1 MKRIPIPLALAAA
14 ATVALVA
21 PSVASADS
29 ARPQPLPPLPAASA
43 FGAGTIN
50 PWFPIVP
57 GTTSTFTGAIDGVAA
72 RELYTVTGD
81 VKVVDGVPANVIHD
95 RLYLAHADGPGRY
108 LAEDTLD
115 WYATANDGDVWYLGE
130 ATTEYDEQGHVVS
143 TDGSWQAGV
152 DGARAGIFM
161 PAEPAAGAAYQQE
174 SAVDAQDL
182 FRITSV
188 TGDMVTTREW
198 TPLEPGLVTKKVYE
212 SGTGQVLED
221 TVKGQAIEDLRLEL
235 VGRS

>member
-1 MKRIPIPLALAAA
+1 M
-14 ATVALVA
+14 
-21 PSVASADS
+21 
-29 ARPQPLPPLPAASA
+29 
-43 FGAGTIN
+43 
-50 PWFPIVP
+50 
-57 GTTSTFTGAIDGVAA
+57 
-72 RELYTVTGD
+72 
-81 VKVVDGVPANVIHD
+81 
-95 RLYLAHADGPGRY
+95 
-108 LAEDTLD
+108 
-115 WYATANDGDVWYLGE
+115 WYLGE

-161 PAEPAAGAAYQQE
+161 PAEPTAGAAYQQE

-188 TGDMVTTREW
+188 TGDTVTTREW